1 MNLTKQEQETIIR
14 FDEAEAT
21 ASVFTFN
28 RALLNKLEKLTTERP
43 DDCKLEREFP
53 SGAVEYTVPKRWVK
67 ITPPRRLS
75 AEQLEAMRERG
86 RKIGFQARDTANKPG
101 ATT

>member
-67 ITPPRRLS
+67 INPSRVAT
-75 AEQLEAMRERG
+75 EAQKAALARARAAQT
-86 RKIGFQARDTANKPG
+86 GF
-101 ATT
+101 